1 MIEKDMEKINFNNE
15 MSETLAVTVREARGG
30 HYLNALNHFSVK

>member
-1 MIEKDMEKINFNNE
+1 MIKKDMEKINFNNE

-30 HYLNALNHFSVK
+30 GIISML